1 MYAGELFLNCNNLT
15 QDQYE
20 TIVLSRAL
28 TGAGGCSVTLAILVI
43 VLLTTKRKALENLTK
58 RVYLVNIIY
67 TTVYCIIAIAAFH
80 YSDPSSQE
88 SGWCEAMG
96 FLLQYSGTLVVFHYR
111 ALTTTIMLKVTI
123 TVYQTVLRRTC
134 NVEQTK
140 LREAI
145 LFVILFFCPV
155 VITWEPFLPNLYV
168 PMVIMGHCASWFHLE
183 LSDKRTLQL
192 IQ

>member
-1 MYAGELFLNCNNLT
+1 M

-43 VLLTTKRKALENLTK
+43 VLLATKRKAQENLTK

-67 TTVYCIIAIAAFH
+67 TTVYCIIAIAAVH

-96 FLLQYSGTLVVFHYR
+96 FLLQYSGTLVVFHHG
-111 ALTTTIMLKVTI
+111 ALATTIMFKVTI
-123 TVYQTVLRRTC
+123 TVYQTVLSRTC

-145 LFVILFFCPV
+145 LFVILF
-155 VITWEPFLPNLYV
+155 YV
-168 PMVIMGHCASWFHLE
+168 PMVIMGHCAGF
-183 LSDKRTLQL
+183 T
-192 IQ
+192 